1 MFGSLLKATWTG
13 VFTSGAI
20 FLLCAL
26 LLSRYAWKLTALSA
40 GEERAKVWEL
50 IPTK

>member
-1 MFGSLLKATWTG
+1 MFAASIKSYWTELQ
-13 VFTSGAI
+13 SGFI
-20 FLLCAL
+20 FLFCAL

-50 IPTK
+50 TLTK